1 MECPG
6 SGEGKHVKSLGMSG
20 HPPSGWSP
28 GKGLTVEE
36 GKPHPGRG
44 SWQVW
49 EQPARRPP
57 GSHGSSLNFLP
68 VALTPIFFSFLFEW
82 FLNPSPLPLNLF
94 PSQSRIIFSSPP
106 EKIPQVSPTFSKFLV
121 QAQRPPSRKASESCH
136 SEIPFFSA
144 SISPS
149 MQRANDRALESE
161 GRASKSRKGEFFH

>member
-1 MECPG
+1 MKICQAILLEGVFKALSSFQGLKNVLEYCKVGMECPG

-49 EQPARRPP
+49 EQPAQRPP

-68 VALTPIFFSFLFEW
+68 VALTPIFSHSCSNGFLT
-82 FLNPSPLPLNLF
+82 PLPYLL
-94 PSQSRIIFSSPP
+94 ISSPP
-106 EKIPQVSPTFSKFLV
+106 S
-121 QAQRPPSRKASESCH
+121 
-136 SEIPFFSA
+136 
-144 SISPS
+144 
-149 MQRANDRALESE
+149 LE
-161 GRASKSRKGEFFH
+161 